1 MESVHFL
8 LPDKPIEANRFVDD
22 RRRGDS
28 NMKKFS
34 VFVITIITLASFLLI
49 DAAFA
54 GRAGKRQVR
63 QQKRIHH
70 GIATDELTA
79 GEVRRLEREQRRIQ
93 RNKRKFRSDGEISA
107 EERLRLERQQDR
119 ASRHIYRARH
129 NDNRR

>member
-1 MESVHFL
+1 
-8 LPDKPIEANRFVDD
+8 
-22 RRRGDS
+22 
-28 NMKKFS
+28 MKKFS
-34 VFVITIITLASFLLI
+34 VFVITIITLASFMLI

-54 GRAGKRQVR
+54 DRAGKRQVR
-63 QQKRIHH
+63 QQKRIHQ

-93 RNKRKFRSDGEISA
+93 RNKRRFRSDGELTA
-107 EERLRLERQQDR
+107 KERLRLERQQDR